1 MQMKSTW
8 LWSQKAFGTNKPAE
22 LKGSLEEP
30 EDSPRASLNLGTVL
44 GQGSCTS
51 DGDDGCSQ

>member
-8 LWSQKAFGTNKPAE
+8 LWSQKAFGTNKLAE

-30 EDSPRASLNLGTVL
+30 EDSLRASLNLGTVL

-51 DGDDGCSQ
+51 DGG